1 MGARDDGPGV
11 DSMISQGAG
20 ASSHLSQH
28 DDDDHEASQG
38 RRDRSEAHGISSSI
52 SNSNSSFSRSGG
64 SGSGGA
70 VAGAGSKDRDK
81 DSAASMMAMSGGSL
95 DTSLS
100 ASMMSMDSVGGGDAM
115 GAGAEGAN
123 MNSNN
128 SSSSSSSSSN
138 RRRINDSAS
147 AFVDGTT
154 TGDANNNSTTTTA
167 PTETDSTTAP
177 FSAADLVDLS
187 PVPTLVVS
195 PSFRILR
202 ASQGVVDAWKC
213 RPDELLGKDLFAT
226 LYGGSPLER
235 FDRIPLASAIEVAVA
250 SRKFNLCHGAYAAH
264 GVSYS
269 ARIIPILRGDQLLS
283 LVLEWDEIEPTTAE
297 TRGEIIQ
304 HALSVDEVLRLLIQT
319 VKDYAIFLLD
329 TRGYVATWNTGAE
342 LLKGYNKEE
351 IIGRHFSNFYGREDL
366 DAGKPEAELITC
378 LREGRVQ
385 DEGWRYRKDGS
396 RFWANVTITAIY
408 RNGVHVGFGKVT
420 RDLTERREAELRL
433 VAAYEESAKLKNDF
447 LANMS
452 HEIRTPMHGMLSA
465 CALLLDTPLSDD
477 QRDTANIISESGQ
490 VLLQVINGILDY
502 SKLASGNFSVN
513 TDLVGVASIITSVV
527 RNVQMTLLP
536 GVYIKLLLSPDL
548 PKSAQGDPLRFRQ
561 IFQNIIDNAVKFTEA
576 GSVQVAASVTSQD
589 DTYYTILTEV
599 TDSGIGVPEDAVQ
612 NLFKPFTQL
621 EKPTK
626 KRYQGTGLG
635 LSIAKSLAELLGGQM
650 GYRPNRERNG
660 SVFWFTVKL
669 KKIANLNQLDAP
681 DKAERESEKSRQDAE
696 KERMMQRIK
705 ELAPRKR
712 ILAAED
718 NLVNQKVLARVLKSL
733 GFHNTTIA
741 ANGAEAVS
749 TLKASPNTYDLVL
762 MDISMPVMDG
772 FEATRKIRTQGIP
785 IPIIAMTAYA
795 LRGDSETCLEKG
807 MDDYISK
814 PVNINKLL
822 QKLLHWLDSSEWS
835 NSPTN
840 GPP

>member
-1 MGARDDGPGV
+1 MGVRNDGPSV
-11 DSMISQGAG
+11 ESMISQGAG
-20 ASSHLSQH
+20 ASSH
-28 DDDDHEASQG
+28 G
-38 RRDRSEAHGISSSI
+38 RRDADMDVNMSMSTSTNTGT
-52 SNSNSSFSRSGG
+52 SR
-64 SGSGGA
+64 
-70 VAGAGSKDRDK
+70 
-81 DSAASMMAMSGGSL
+81 
-95 DTSLS
+95 DTSRVTS
-100 ASMMSMDSVGGGDAM
+100 RDTSRDAETEPDIDL
-115 GAGAEGAN
+115 A
-123 MNSNN
+123 
-128 SSSSSSSSSN
+128 
-138 RRRINDSAS
+138 
-147 AFVDGTT
+147 
-154 TGDANNNSTTTTA
+154 TA
-167 PTETDSTTAP
+167 IC
-177 FSAADLVDLS
+177 DLS

-195 PSFRILR
+195 PSYRIQR
-202 ASQGVVDAWKC
+202 VSKGVVDAWH
-213 RPDELLGKDLFAT
+213 RSRDEFLGKDLFAA

-235 FDRIPLASAIEVAVA
+235 FDRIPLARAIEVAITA
-250 SRKFNLCHGAYAAH
+250 RNFRLCHAAYTAH

-269 ARIIPILRGDQLLS
+269 ARIIPIFRRDEMLS
-283 LVLEWDEIEPTTAE
+283 LLLEWDEVEPKTPE
-297 TRGEIIQ
+297 ISGEVIQ
-304 HALSVDEVLRLLIQT
+304 HALSVDEIFRLLIQT

-342 LLKGYNKEE
+342 LLKGFKKED
-351 IIGRHFSNFYGREDL
+351 IIGRHFSTFYGQDDL
-366 DAGKPEAELITC
+366 SAGKPEDELITC

-433 VAAYEESAKLKNDF
+433 VSAYEESAKLKNDF

-465 CALLLDTPLSDD
+465 CALLLDTKLTDD

-536 GVYIKLLLSPDL
+536 GVYIKLVLAPEL

-561 IFQNIIDNAVKFTEA
+561 IFQNIIDNAVKFTEK
-576 GSVQVAASVTSQD
+576 GSVQVAASVSVED
-589 DTYYTILTEV
+589 EASYTILTEV
-599 TDSGIGVPEDAVQ
+599 TDSGIGVPEDGVQ

-635 LSIAKSLAELLGGQM
+635 LSIAKSLAELLDGQM
-650 GYRPNRERNG
+650 GYRPNLERNG

-669 KKIANLNQLDAP
+669 KKIANLDQLDAP
-681 DKAERESEKSRQDAE
+681 GVQEDKAAEITKQEAE
-696 KERMMQRIK
+696 KERMLKRIK
-705 ELAPRKR
+705 EMAPQKR

-718 NLVNQKVLARVLKSL
+718 NLVNQKVLDV
-733 GFHNTTIA
+733 TIA
-741 ANGAEAVS
+741 SNGAEAVS
-749 TLKASPNTYDLVL
+749 ILSASPNVYDLVL
-762 MDISMPVMDG
+762 MDISMPIMDG
-772 FEATRKIRTQGIP
+772 FEATRKIRTHGIP

-795 LRGDSETCLEKG
+795 LRGDSETCLEQG

-822 QKLLHWLDSSEWS
+822 QKLLTWLDSPEWS
-835 NSPTN
+835 NSATN
-840 GPP
+840 GPS

>member
-1 MGARDDGPGV
+1 MDGVGGSVVNAASGAN
-11 DSMISQGAG
+11 S
-20 ASSHLSQH
+20 
-28 DDDDHEASQG
+28 
-38 RRDRSEAHGISSSI
+38 
-52 SNSNSSFSRSGG
+52 SNSKNNS
-64 SGSGGA
+64 
-70 VAGAGSKDRDK
+70 
-81 DSAASMMAMSGGSL
+81 
-95 DTSLS
+95 
-100 ASMMSMDSVGGGDAM
+100 
-115 GAGAEGAN
+115 
-123 MNSNN
+123 SNN
-128 SSSSSSSSSN
+128 SSSGRDDTTATAETAN
-138 RRRINDSAS
+138 APT
-147 AFVDGTT
+147 ADGVTT
-154 TGDANNNSTTTTA
+154 TDDANDTA
-167 PTETDSTTAP
+167 TPPTLPDTYTFDAS
-177 FSAADLVDLS
+177 DLFDLS

-202 ASQGVVDAWKC
+202 VSKGVIDAWKC
-213 RPDELLGKDLFAT
+213 APDDFLGRDLFAT

-235 FDRIPLASAIEVAVA
+235 FDRIPLAAAIEVAVA
-250 SRKFNLCHGAYAAH
+250 SRKFHLCHAAYSAQ
-264 GVSYS
+264 GTSYS
-269 ARIIPILRGDQLLS
+269 ARIIPIFRGDQLLS
-283 LVLEWDEIEPTTAE
+283 LVLEWDEVEPTTAE
-297 TRGEIIQ
+297 ARGEVIQ
-304 HALSVDEVLRLLIQT
+304 HALSVDEVFRLLIQT

-342 LLKGYNKEE
+342 LLKGYKKED
-351 IIGRHFSNFYGREDL
+351 IIGRHFSNFYGQEDL
-366 DAGKPEAELITC
+366 VAAKPENELITC

-465 CALLLDTPLSDD
+465 CTLLLDTALTDD

-576 GSVQVAASVTSQD
+576 GSVQVAAKVTAED
-589 DTYYTILTEV
+589 ETYYTILTEV

-650 GYRPNRERNG
+650 GYRPNQERHG

-669 KKIANLNQLDAP
+669 KKIPRPNQPGAP
-681 DKAERESEKSRQDAE
+681 GSKLEHENEKSRQEAE
-696 KERMMQRIK
+696 KEMMMKRIK

-733 GFHNTTIA
+733 GFQNTTIA

-772 FEATRKIRTQGIP
+772 FEATRKIRTHGIP

-822 QKLLHWLDSSEWS
+822 QKLLTWLDSPEWA
-835 NSPTN
+835 NGVN
-840 GPP
+840 GPS

>member
-1 MGARDDGPGV
+1 MGVRDDGPGV

-20 ASSHLSQH
+20 ASSHFSQH
-28 DDDDHEASQG
+28 DEHEASQG
-38 RRDRSEAHGISSSI
+38 RRLSDAHGSSNNNSNNNSSNISNPI
-52 SNSNSSFSRSGG
+52 SNSIDNSIDSLINNGIYNSINKGISNSSST
-64 SGSGGA
+64 A
-70 VAGAGSKDRDK
+70 AANDNA
-81 DSAASMMAMSGGSL
+81 AASMMAMGSGSG
-95 DTSLS
+95 DTSMS
-100 ASMMSMDSVGGGDAM
+100 ASLMSVDGGGA
-115 GAGAEGAN
+115 AA
-123 MNSNN
+123 N
-128 SSSSSSSSSN
+128 SSSTNNSN
-138 RRRINDSAS
+138 TATAAETNNTTN
-147 AFVDGTT
+147 TT
-154 TGDANNNSTTTTA
+154 TADTATTTTDA
-167 PTETDSTTAP
+167 DSTATPSTHTFNFDA
-177 FSAADLVDLS
+177 FDLYDLS

-202 ASQGVVDAWKC
+202 VSRGVADAWK
-213 RPDELLGKDLFAT
+213 RTRDELVGQDLFAA

-250 SRKFNLCHGAYAAH
+250 ARKFRLCHAAYAAQ

-269 ARIIPILRGDQLLS
+269 ARIVPIFRGDEMLS
-283 LVLEWDEIEPTTAE
+283 LVLEWDEIVPKTADI
-297 TRGEIIQ
+297 RGEIIQ
-304 HALSVDEVLRLLIQT
+304 HALSVDEVFRLLIQT

-329 TRGYVATWNTGAE
+329 TRGYVATWNAGAE
-342 LLKGYNKEE
+342 LLKGYKKED
-351 IIGRHFSNFYGREDL
+351 IIGRHFSNFYGKEEL
-366 DAGKPEAELITC
+366 DAGKPENELVVC

-465 CALLLDTPLSDD
+465 CALLLDTSLTDD

-561 IFQNIIDNAVKFTEA
+561 IFQNIIDNAVKFTEK
-576 GSVQVAASVTSQD
+576 GSVQVAASVTGQD
-589 DTYYTILTEV
+589 DMYYTILTEV
-599 TDSGIGVPEDAVQ
+599 TDSGIGVPENAVQ

-669 KKIANLNQLDAP
+669 KKIANLNQLDSPGSQA
-681 DKAERESEKSRQDAE
+681 DRDSEKSRQEAE
-696 KERMMQRIK
+696 KERMMKRIR
-705 ELAPRKR
+705 ELAPQRR

-733 GFHNTTIA
+733 GFDNTTIA

-772 FEATRKIRTQGIP
+772 FEATRKIRAHGMP

-822 QKLLHWLDSSEWS
+822 QKLLTWLDSPEWS
-835 NSPTN
+835 SSATN
-840 GPP
+840 GPS

>member
-1 MGARDDGPGV
+1 MGVRDDGPGG

-20 ASSHLSQH
+20 ASSHSSQQH
-28 DDDDHEASQG
+28 DDHHYDHDHEASQG
-38 RRDRSEAHGISSSI
+38 RRDPDAHGISSNSNWI
-52 SNSNSSFSRSGG
+52 SNSDSNSRTDSRSGG
-64 SGSGGA
+64 GGGPA
-70 VAGAGSKDRDK
+70 ASKDTDEDK
-81 DSAASMMAMSGGSL
+81 DYAASIMAVSGRSL
-95 DTSLS
+95 ESSMS
-100 ASMMSMDSVGGGDAM
+100 ASMMSMDGVGGGNGTTA
-115 GAGAEGAN
+115 
-123 MNSNN
+123 
-128 SSSSSSSSSN
+128 SSSSLPTAAETN
-138 RRRINDSAS
+138 NATT
-147 AFVDGTT
+147 VDGTT
-154 TGDANNNSTTTTA
+154 TDDANNKTTTTTA
-167 PTETDSTTAP
+167 PTTTDSTPA
-177 FSAADLVDLS
+177 FSAADLFDLS

-202 ASQGVVDAWKC
+202 VSKGVVDAWKC
-213 RPDELLGKDLFAT
+213 APDDFLGKDLFAT

-235 FDRIPLASAIEVAVA
+235 FDRIPLAAAIEVAVA
-250 SRKFNLCHGAYAAH
+250 SRKFHLCHAAYSAQ
-264 GVSYS
+264 GISYS
-269 ARIIPILRGDQLLS
+269 ARIIPIFRGDQLLS
-283 LVLEWDEIEPTTAE
+283 LVLEWDEIEPGTAE
-297 TRGEIIQ
+297 TRGEVIQ
-304 HALSVDEVLRLLIQT
+304 HALSVDEVFRLLIQA

-342 LLKGYNKEE
+342 LLKGYKKED

-366 DAGKPEAELITC
+366 DAGKPENELIVC

-465 CALLLDTPLSDD
+465 CTLLLDTALTDD

-576 GSVQVAASVTSQD
+576 GSVQVAASVTAQD

-696 KERMMQRIK
+696 KERMMKRIR

-772 FEATRKIRTQGIP
+772 FEATRKIRTHGIP

-822 QKLLHWLDSSEWS
+822 QKLLTWLDSAEWS
-835 NSPTN
+835 SSPTN
-840 GPP
+840 GPS